1 GWTQTK
7 IRPADARPM
16 LGKLSVIDCE
26 RFFLHRKNAAAAK
39 NRNAFRARFEFVRC
53 IGSHDPRLVRLREMR
68 RVVNR
73 CTNYSAVRMRGA
85 ATGKETLNDSAHSEQ
100 RREAYEY
107 NSSVFIA
114 LC

>member
-1 GWTQTK
+1 MIPTK
-7 IRPADARPM
+7 IKPADARPM

-26 RFFLHRKNAAAAK
+26 RFFLHRKNATAAE
-39 NRNAFRARFEFVRC
+39 NRNAFRARFKLVRR
-53 IGSHDPRLVRLREMR
+53 IGCHDPCLVRLREVR

-73 CTNYSAVRMRGA
+73 CTNDSAVRMRGA

-107 NSSVFIA
+107 NSSGFIGSR
-114 LC
+114 